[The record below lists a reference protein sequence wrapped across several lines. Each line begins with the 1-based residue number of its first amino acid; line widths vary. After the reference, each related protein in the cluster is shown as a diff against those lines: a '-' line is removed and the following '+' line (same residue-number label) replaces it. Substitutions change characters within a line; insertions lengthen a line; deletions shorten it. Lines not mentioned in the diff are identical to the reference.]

1 MPRSGR
7 KPASDAVNLDGQL
20 IPGFATPEG
29 TARFRDRFVGQ
40 MPGHFREAD
49 GLWLSSIGLGTYLGE
64 PDADTDALYREAVVR
79 AVELGANVI
88 DTAVNYR
95 HQRSERVIGSA
106 LAELIRS
113 GKLKRDEIFLATKGG
128 FLSFDGEEPADPEA
142 YFRDRFVDTGL
153 VQPADVAA
161 GCHVMS
167 ASYLADQVEVSRHNL
182 GVETIDLYYVHNP
195 ETQLQRGSR
204 EQFYGRLK
212 EAFAA
217 LEAAAASGKIRA
229 YGTATWNAYRV
240 NPSAPDAVSLAEVVK
255 AAEAAGG
262 RTHHFRALQF
272 PFNLAMLEALDPATQ
287 SLDGKPA
294 PVLVAARA
302 RHLMV
307 FASASLL
314 QGRLAQQL
322 PGEITAHIA
331 GLRTDAQRSLQF
343 VRSTPGV
350 TTALVGMSRRE
361 HVEENLATAR
371 VAPMAFK
378 DYRAMFNGETKG

>member
-1 MPRSGR
+1 MN
-7 KPASDAVNLDGQL
+7 VDGQL
-20 IPGFATPEG
+20 VRGFATPEG
-29 TARFRDRFVGQ
+29 TARFRDRFAGRL
-40 MPGHFREAD
+40 PGHFREAD

-64 PDADTDALYREAVVR
+64 PDAATDALYREAVVR
-79 AVELGANVI
+79 AVELGANVL

-95 HQRSERVIGSA
+95 HQRSERAIGCA
-106 LAELIRS
+106 LADLIRS
-113 GKLKRDEIFLATKGG
+113 GKLRREEIFLATKGG

-142 YFRDRFVDTGL
+142 YFRGRFISTGL
-153 VQPADVAA
+153 VRPSDVAA

-167 ASYLADQVEVSRHNL
+167 PEYLADQIEVSRHNL
-182 GVETIDLYYVHNP
+182 GVETIDLYYLHNP

-204 EQFYGRLK
+204 EEFYGRLK

-217 LEAAAASGKIRA
+217 LEAAAGEGKIRA

-240 NPSAPDAVSLAEVVK
+240 NPGAPDAVSLAEVLK
-255 AAEAAGG
+255 AAEEAGG
-262 RTHHFRALQF
+262 KTHHFRALQL

-287 SLDGKPA
+287 SFEGKPA

-302 RHLMV
+302 RRLMV

-322 PGEITAHIA
+322 PAEIVSHIA
-331 GLRTDAQRSLQF
+331 GLRTDAQRSIQF

-361 HVEENLATAR
+361 HVEENLATAQ
-371 VAPMAFK
+371 VAPMPFK
-378 DYRAMFNGETKG
+378 DYRAMFDGEGKG